1 MSLDL
6 AMNFDLARTPTLEAV
21 ATDDEHR
28 LAQDLQKRVEEAIT
42 TVEAQPQVVEAAQ
55 TQQTTDENLSRLKRA
70 ERALSVLARELR
82 EQAASAAQVAIE
94 ALVASACAGQKPD
107 FKKLLVELAIESQ
120 SGLVTRAIEKIVEH
134 LIPLAH
140 IAALRSESHAAMT
153 RSRALE
159 AIAQE
164 RAEKLL
170 GQMRAAVTEEMVLPI
185 DMSKGVS
192 GALLARAA
200 GLKKMAVQISSN
212 ADEMERAYNERKR
225 R

>member
-28 LAQDLQKRVEEAIT
+28 LAQDLGKRVEEAIAA
-42 TVEAQPQVVEAAQ
+42 VEAQPQVAEAAQ
-55 TQQTTDENLSRLKRA
+55 AQQTTAENLSRLKRA

-82 EQAASAAQVAIE
+82 EQASAAAQVAIE
-94 ALVASACAGQKPD
+94 SLITSACAGQKPD

-120 SGLVTRAIEKIVEH
+120 SGLVTRAIERIVEH

-153 RSRALE
+153 RARALE
-159 AIAQE
+159 AVAQE

-200 GLKKMAVQISSN
+200 GLKKVAVQISGN